1 MIEPIERK
9 VVLVVVS
16 TFFVRVG
23 ICMCV
28 LVVAYG
34 ILFTTPRLV
43 WVGGSFFHRTKT
55 PFVRT
60 DLARVR
66 SGARIA
72 VCISK

>member
-9 VVLVVVS
+9 VVVVS
-16 TFFVRVG
+16 TFFVRLG
-23 ICMCV
+23 ICMCVFV

-60 DLARVR
+60 DLACVR
-66 SGARIA
+66 SGAWIA